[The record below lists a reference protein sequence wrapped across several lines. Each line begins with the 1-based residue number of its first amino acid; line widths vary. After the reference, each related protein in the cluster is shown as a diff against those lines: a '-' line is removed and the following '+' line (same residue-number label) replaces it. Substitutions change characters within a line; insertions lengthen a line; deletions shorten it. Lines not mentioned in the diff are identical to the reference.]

1 MIVYAGSVENT
12 HELIQFVRRE
22 VDNLKTLRKLIISR
36 EGTVLQDVNGNGIEF
51 PGLTCGCASLDR
63 LLQEFGV
70 VFPSKILHDP
80 NAVPNGIREFDL
92 SACWTWGY
100 G

>member
-1 MIVYAGSVENT
+1 MIVYAGSVDDT
-12 HELIQFVRRE
+12 HKLIQFVRRE
-22 VDNLKTLRKLIISR
+22 ADNLKTLRKLIVSR

-51 PGLTCGCASLDR
+51 PGLTCGSATLDR

-80 NAVPNGIREFDL
+80 NATPNGIREFDL

>member
-1 MIVYAGSVENT
+1 MIVYTGPVDDT
-12 HELIQFVRRE
+12 HEVVQFVRRE
-22 VDNLKTLRKLIISR
+22 VDKLRSLRKMIVSR

-51 PGLTCGCASLDR
+51 PGLTYGCAGLDR
-63 LLQEFGV
+63 LLQEFGI
-70 VFPSKILHDP
+70 VFPTRILHDP
-80 NAVPNGIREFDL
+80 NAMPNGIREFDL

>member
-1 MIVYAGSVENT
+1 MIVYAGSVDDT

-22 VDNLKTLRKLIISR
+22 VDNLKTLRKLIVSR
-36 EGTVLQDVNGNGIEF
+36 ERTVLQDVNGNGIEF
-51 PGLTCGCASLDR
+51 PGLTYGCAALSR

-80 NAVPNGIREFDL
+80 NATPNGIREFDL

>member
-1 MIVYAGSVENT
+1 MIVYAGSVDDT

-22 VDNLKTLRKLIISR
+22 VDNLKTLRKLIVSR

-51 PGLTCGCASLDR
+51 PGLTCGSTSLDR

-80 NAVPNGIREFDL
+80 DATPNGIREFDL